1 MFLSHKG
8 IVGVRLVFAVVFPSS
23 WNVLTEKLP
32 SSPPKTKEKWNFQHF
47 ARKVLGTCFI
57 DSTRL
62 MNIDWKKCYVLST
75 MLRMGDTE
83 VNNT

>member
-47 ARKVLGTCFI
+47 ARKVLGTSI
-57 DSTRL
+57 LLIQLDS
-62 MNIDWKKCYVLST
+62 
-75 MLRMGDTE
+75 
-83 VNNT
+83 